1 VTAFAVRLTSGARK
15 DLQSI
20 HGYIA
25 ASDSRDKAD
34 YVAYNILHVIESLAE
49 LPLRGVIPK
58 ELAALGN
65 RNYRELFFKP
75 YRILYTVRENT
86 VFIALIADGRR
97 DMQSLLSN
105 RLLRS

>member
-1 VTAFAVRLTSGARK
+1 MTSGARK

-20 HGYIA
+20 HGYITA
-25 ASDSRDKAD
+25 NDSREKAD
-34 YVAYNILHVIESLAE
+34 YVARSILHVIQSLAE
-49 LPLRGVIPK
+49 LPLRGVLPK

-86 VFIALIADGRR
+86 VFIALIADSRR
-97 DMQSLLSN
+97 DMHSLLSN